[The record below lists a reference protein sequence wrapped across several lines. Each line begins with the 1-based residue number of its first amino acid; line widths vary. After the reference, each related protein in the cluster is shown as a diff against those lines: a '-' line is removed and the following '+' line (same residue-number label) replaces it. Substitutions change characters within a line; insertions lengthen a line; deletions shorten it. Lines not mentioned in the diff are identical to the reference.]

1 MPFERV
7 RAFVKH
13 YYPEIE
19 PISFGGR
26 DTSTVEKAAAALG
39 VEPAMIAKS
48 ILFKCKDRFALF
60 VTAGD
65 IRINPKL
72 VKRIMGGQV
81 RMARAEEV
89 EETTGFKIGGVC
101 PFALRNPV
109 NIYLDTSMRRFATVY
124 AASGDDSS
132 AMPVTFEQLQK
143 ITKGQE
149 IELETAPLLIDSL
162 LN

>member
-7 RAFVKH
+7 RSFVKK

-26 DTSTVEKAAAALG
+26 DTSTVETAAAALG

-48 ILFKCKDRFALF
+48 ILFKSKDQFALF

-65 IRINPKL
+65 VKVNPKV
-72 VKRIMGGQV
+72 VKKIMGGQV
-81 RMARAEEV
+81 RMARPEEV
-89 EETTGFKIGGVC
+89 EEVTGFKVGGVC
-101 PFALRNPV
+101 PFALRQSIP
-109 NIYLDTSMRRFATVY
+109 IYLDKSMHRFAKVY

-132 AMPVTFEQLQK
+132 ALPVNFQQLQHM
-143 ITKGQE
+143 TKGIE
-149 IELETAPLLIDSL
+149 IDPVSLEEVQ
-162 LN
+162 